1 MKAELFFKIVLLV
14 LKERGLG
21 LKPTACFFKTNG
33 AFLLKE

>member
-1 MKAELFFKIVLLV
+1 LV